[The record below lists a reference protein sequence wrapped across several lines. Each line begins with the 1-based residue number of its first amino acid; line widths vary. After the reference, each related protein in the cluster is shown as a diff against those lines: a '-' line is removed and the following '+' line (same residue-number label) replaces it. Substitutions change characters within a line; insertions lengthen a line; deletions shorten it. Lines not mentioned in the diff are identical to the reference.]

1 VNQPEYAHLR
11 VVHALSRRV
20 RILTEALRGDP
31 ERCYV
36 LEILLRKRPEIRQV
50 RAVPRIG
57 SVVVHFDPSG
67 LPRANLLRI
76 VDTVVGNLARQA
88 SLPATVPTAAAEQ
101 PDVPPQECVMAIEGM
116 TCASCALL
124 IELSLQR
131 DPRIE
136 SARVNFAAGSM
147 AVSGRISRDEL
158 FERVSR
164 MGYTPRPMDTLSQR
178 RLLVE
183 RERQALREAKR
194 RFAYAGLLSLPVIAI
209 GMSMPKSLPL
219 KLLEL
224 VLAAP
229 VVFWSGRPIFE
240 KAWMLARQRS
250 ANMDTLV
257 AIGAGAAMLYSL
269 PAMLR
274 RGDRHV
280 YFEAAAGIVSFVLLG
295 RYLEEKAK
303 GKASEAIRKLI
314 ELQPATA
321 TVLREGVEVVV
332 VADSLYAGDVM
343 RVRPGEKVPTDG
355 IVVAGESE
363 ADESMLTGE
372 SLPVA
377 KRPGDRVV
385 GGCMNLNGILDVRAT
400 AVGTATVLC
409 GIVRMVDQAQGTKL
423 PVQKMADRIAAVF
436 VPSVIGI
443 AAATAAGWLLA
454 GYSARAAL
462 THATA
467 VLLIACPCALGL
479 ATPTAIMAGTGQAA
493 RRGIFIRRGD
503 SLEVAAR
510 LTTVVF
516 DKTGTITEGR
526 PVVTD
531 FLNLSRR
538 SDERL
543 LRLIAAAEQ
552 GSEHFLARAV
562 RAYARERG
570 AIAVPAQS
578 FAAVP
583 GLGVRARVDGLTVTV
598 GNAALLDAEC
608 IDWQQAGARAD
619 TLATQGKTP
628 VLVAIDGRLA
638 ALLAVADKA
647 RPNSADAVHKLHALG
662 VRTVM
667 ATGDVEA
674 AARHIARLVGIDEV
688 IARATPARKLR
699 LIRDLQHRG
708 ERVGMI
714 GDGVNDAPA
723 LAGADV
729 GFAVGTGTDVS
740 IEAADV
746 TLINGDLA
754 KVAEAIALSRFT
766 LRVIRQNLF
775 WALGYNAVAI
785 PVAAAGRL
793 SPMIASAAMAASS
806 VSVVANSL
814 RLQRH

>member
-1 VNQPEYAHLR
+1 MSEAGFANLR

-20 RILTEALRGDP
+20 RILAEALRGDP

-36 LEILLRKRPEIRQV
+36 LEILLRKRPEIHQV

-67 LPRANLLRI
+67 LPRDNLLRI
-76 VDTVVGNLARQA
+76 VDTVVGNLARM
-88 SLPATVPTAAAEQ
+88 PAAPATAAAPAGEL
-101 PDVPPQECVMAIEGM
+101 PEVPQQECTVAVEGM

-158 FERVSR
+158 FGRVAQ
-164 MGYTPRPMDTLSQR
+164 MGYTPRPMDTLAQR

-194 RFAYAGLLSLPVIAI
+194 RFVRAGLLSLPVIAI
-209 GMSMPKSLPL
+209 GMAMPSSFPL
-219 KLLEL
+219 KLLEML
-224 VLAAP
+224 LAAP
-229 VVFWSGRPIFE
+229 VVFGSGRPIFE
-240 KAWMLARQRS
+240 KAWLLAKQRS
-250 ANMDTLV
+250 ANMDSLV
-257 AIGAGAAMLYSL
+257 AMGAGAAMLYSI

-274 RGDRHV
+274 RGDHHV

-303 GKASEAIRKLI
+303 GKASEAIRRLI

-321 TVLREGVEVVV
+321 TVLREGAEVVV
-332 VADSLYAGDVM
+332 AADDLQAGDVM

-377 KRPGDRVV
+377 KKPGDRVV
-385 GGCMNLNGILDVRAT
+385 GGCMNLNGALDVRAT
-400 AVGTATVLC
+400 AVGTATVLS

-436 VPSVIGI
+436 VPSVMGI

-454 GYSARAAL
+454 GHSARAAL

-503 SLEVAAR
+503 SLEVAAK

-531 FLNLSRR
+531 FVNLSRR
-538 SDERL
+538 GDERL
-543 LRLIAAAEQ
+543 LRLVASAEQ
-552 GSEHFLARAV
+552 GSEHYLARAV
-562 RAYARERG
+562 RAYVRERG
-570 AIAVPAQS
+570 AAAEPAHA

-583 GLGVRARVDGLTVTV
+583 GQGVRARVDGHDVVV
-598 GNAALLDAEC
+598 GNAALLDAER
-608 IDWQQAGARAD
+608 IDWQQAAARAD
-619 TLATQGKTP
+619 TFASQGKTP
-628 VLVAIDGRLA
+628 VLVAVDGRLA
-638 ALLAVADKA
+638 ALLAVADKP
-647 RPNSADAVHKLHALG
+647 RADSKEAVRRLHALG

-674 AARHIARLVGIDEV
+674 AARHIAELVGIDEV
-688 IARATPARKLR
+688 IARATPAHKLHV
-699 LIRDLQHRG
+699 IRDLQERG

-746 TLINGDLA
+746 TLVNGDLA

-766 LRVIRQNLF
+766 LRVIKQNLF

-814 RLQRH
+814 RLQRR